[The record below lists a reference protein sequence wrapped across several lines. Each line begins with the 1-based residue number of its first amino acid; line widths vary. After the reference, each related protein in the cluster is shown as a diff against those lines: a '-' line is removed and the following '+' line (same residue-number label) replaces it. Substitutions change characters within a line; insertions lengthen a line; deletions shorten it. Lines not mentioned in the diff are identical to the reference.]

1 MYDIEHLYE
10 AKTVEEAVSLRLA
23 HPDAVILA
31 GGSDVLI
38 KIRSGKLAGC
48 DVISI
53 YGIDALRGI
62 HMEEDGTIVIGSLT
76 SFSHITQDPIIE
88 KNLRVLGEAVDK
100 VGGPQ
105 IRAIGTIGGN
115 TCNGVTSA
123 DSAST
128 LLSYDAVVELTGPE
142 GKRLLPLADFY
153 LGPGKT
159 DVREGEIQT
168 SLRIPKESYEGHEGY
183 YIKFG
188 MRSAMEIATI
198 GCSVNVAL
206 NDEKTALSDLRIAY
220 GVAGPVPMRAKKT
233 EEAFRSAELSY
244 DTVKAIGESVLTDV
258 HPRDSWRAP
267 KNLRE
272 HLCRQMAE
280 DALVMAVKR
289 SGGTIAGMPESD
301 VPAKDFLDITM
312 FPEAGLD
319 PKEVAR

>member
-1 MYDIEHLYE
+1 M
-10 AKTVEEAVSLRLA
+10 
-23 HPDAVILA
+23 
-31 GGSDVLI
+31 
-38 KIRSGKLAGC
+38 
-48 DVISI
+48 
-53 YGIDALRGI
+53 
-62 HMEEDGTIVIGSLT
+62 
-76 SFSHITQDPIIE
+76 
-88 KNLRVLGEAVDK
+88 
-100 VGGPQ
+100 
-105 IRAIGTIGGN
+105 
-115 TCNGVTSA
+115 TSA

-206 NDEKTALSDLRIAY
+206 NDEKTALTDLRIAY

-233 EEAFRSAELSY
+233 EEAFRTAELTC
-244 DTVKAIGESVLTDV
+244 DTVKAIGESVLSDV

-289 SGGTIAGMPESD
+289 SGGVISGMPESD